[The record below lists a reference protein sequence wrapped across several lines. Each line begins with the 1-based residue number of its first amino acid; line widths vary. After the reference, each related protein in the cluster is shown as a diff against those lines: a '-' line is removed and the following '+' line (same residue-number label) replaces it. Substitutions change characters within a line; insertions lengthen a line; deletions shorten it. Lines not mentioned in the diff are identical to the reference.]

1 MDPETFS
8 SAFQIAQYRK
18 FGVKFCAIFLF
29 SLSENS
35 SFSRIKRKAKSEK
48 RKAKSEKRK
57 AKSIKHKA

>member
-1 MDPETFS
+1 M
-8 SAFQIAQYRK
+8 Y
-18 FGVKFCAIFLF
+18 CAKRFFLF

-57 AKSIKHKA
+57 AKSEKRKAKSKKQKA